1 MDQFVLASYKA
12 SRVITD
18 EYSTSFGLSIRLFQP
33 TLRPHIYAVYGLVRI
48 ADEIVDTYRGNDAA
62 QVLDDLETETYRALT
77 TGYSVN
83 PIVQAYVTT
92 ARRFH
97 IGKDLIEPFFASMRM
112 DLTPRTY
119 DQASYDTYIY
129 GSAEVVGLMCL
140 KVFLDDESAYERL
153 TPGARALGAAYQ
165 KVNFLR
171 DIAADVDGLGRWY
184 FPAGSFASFD
194 EAQKDVIIK
203 DIQSDFMAAKKALDQ
218 LPASSRRA
226 VLLSYKYYGKLL
238 EKIRRTPAKKLKQTR
253 IRLPDAQKIA
263 LLTGVAVRG
272 K

>member
-1 MDQFVLASYKA
+1 MDQFTIASYKA

-18 EYSTSFGLSIRLFQP
+18 EYSTSFGLSIRLFKP
-33 TLRPHIYAVYGLVRI
+33 ALRPHIYAIYGLVRI
-48 ADEIVDTYRGNDAA
+48 ADEIVDTYRGADSADLLN
-62 QVLDDLETETYRALT
+62 DLETETYRALQS
-77 TGYSVN
+77 GYSVN

-119 DQASYDTYIY
+119 DQESYDRYIY

-153 TPGARALGAAYQ
+153 APGARCLGAAYQ

-184 FPAGSFASFD
+184 FPVGSFASFD
-194 EAQKDVIIK
+194 EAQKDAIVA
-203 DIQSDFMAAKKALDQ
+203 DIQADFTAAKKALDQ

-238 EKIRRTPAKKLKQTR
+238 EKIRRTPALRLKQTR

>member
-1 MDQFVLASYKA
+1 MDQFTAASYKA

-18 EYSTSFGLSIRLFQP
+18 AYSTSFGLSIRLFQP
-33 TLRPHIYAVYGLVRI
+33 ALRPHIYAIYGLVRI
-48 ADEIVDTYRGNDAA
+48 ADEIVDTYMGSDAGA
-62 QVLDDLETETYRALT
+62 LLNDLESETYRALQ

-83 PIVQAYVTT
+83 PIVHAYITT
-92 ARRFH
+92 ARRYH
-97 IGKDLIEPFFASMRM
+97 IDKDLIEPFFTSMRM

-119 DQASYDTYIY
+119 DQASYDAYIY

-140 KVFLDDESAYERL
+140 KVFLDDESAYAQL
-153 TPGARALGAAYQ
+153 KAGAQALGSAYQ

-184 FPAGSFASFD
+184 FPSGSFASFD
-194 EAQKDVIIK
+194 DTQKHVIVA
-203 DIQSDFMAAKKALDQ
+203 DIQAEFTAAKKALDK
-218 LPASSRRA
+218 LPPSSRRA

-238 EKIRRTPAKKLKQTR
+238 EKIRRTPAAQLKQTR